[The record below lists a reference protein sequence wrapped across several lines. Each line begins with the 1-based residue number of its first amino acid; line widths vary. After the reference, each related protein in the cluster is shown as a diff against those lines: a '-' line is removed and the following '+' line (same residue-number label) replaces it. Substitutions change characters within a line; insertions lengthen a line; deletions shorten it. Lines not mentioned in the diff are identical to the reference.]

1 MTKMRTLAALAVLTG
16 TASLA
21 HADVDALALRFAGG
35 CATANTDGNCN
46 LRVTATGTE
55 LSDQGVQLYVA
66 ARQGER
72 FQRVSPRVKPL
83 SESGQAS
90 YRVKNTPGAC
100 YQVRTAPNGNDA
112 TDVVSRA
119 VCEK

>member
-1 MTKMRTLAALAVLTG
+1 MRILAALAVLAG

-35 CATANTDGNCN
+35 CTTANTNGSCT

-55 LSDQGVQLYVA
+55 LSREGVQLYVA
-66 ARQGER
+66 AKQGER
-72 FQRVSPRVKPL
+72 FVRVSPRVKPL
-83 SESGQAS
+83 SENGQAS
-90 YRVKNTPGAC
+90 YRVKNTPGGC

-112 TDVVSRA
+112 PDVVSRA